1 LQPLFQ
7 GSLAWSHKFVWNE
20 ERDACG
26 SLSELIGTVGLFY
39 IGLLLLS
46 LVLVTLVRPESF
58 DEPFAHGRAAQ
69 AMFQFLWP

>member
-1 LQPLFQ
+1 M
-7 GSLAWSHKFVWNE
+7 AHKFVWNEEHNE

-69 AMFQFLWP
+69 AVFQFLRP